1 MVGPILSAKNKG
13 PLNENVIK
21 RFYFVYLKVRNYFYV
36 IKRYKLGVNNVDMY
50 TFILKFDLEYKLLFL
65 IETNL

>member
-1 MVGPILSAKNKG
+1 MYIQLDVENWQISSKSVPSVMVGPILSAKNKG

-36 IKRYKLGVNNVDMY
+36 IKTLAPYRPKH
-50 TFILKFDLEYKLLFL
+50 
-65 IETNL
+65 

>member
-21 RFYFVYLKVRNYFYV
+21 RFYLVYLKVRNYFYV
-36 IKRYKLGVNNVDMY
+36 IKTLAPYRPKH
-50 TFILKFDLEYKLLFL
+50 
-65 IETNL
+65 

>member
-36 IKRYKLGVNNVDMY
+36 IKTLAPYRPKQLQVHMSNVTY
-50 TFILKFDLEYKLLFL
+50 LS
-65 IETNL
+65 